1 MGNHLAF
8 GVIEQPR
15 SPDISFS
22 RVCGLFLGL
31 SGGALL
37 FGFSFFLQVKHIRDH
52 EQYDQGKGASEKDEI

>member
-15 SPDISFS
+15 SPDIGFS
-22 RVCGLFLGL
+22 RVCGLFLSL

-37 FGFSFFLQVKHIRDH
+37 LGFPLFLQVKHIRDH
-52 EQYDQGKGASEKDEI
+52 EQNDQGKGASEKDEV